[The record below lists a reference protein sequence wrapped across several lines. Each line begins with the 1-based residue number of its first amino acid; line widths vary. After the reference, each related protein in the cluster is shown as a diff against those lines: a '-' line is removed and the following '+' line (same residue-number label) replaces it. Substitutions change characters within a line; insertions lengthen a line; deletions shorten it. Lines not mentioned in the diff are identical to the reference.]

1 MNHKLEFDSIQLSF
15 GDKSILSSVYMFS
28 ETGSITGLL
37 GRNGCGKTTLM
48 RIVFGSLSWEQKSVR
63 IDSISI
69 GNNYLPRQLITYL
82 PQDQLI
88 PDYLTIAKAFSLYN
102 ISEAEVVE
110 DFPEAEAMMD
120 YHPSQLSGG
129 YRRIFEVI
137 LTLRS
142 KALFC
147 LLDEPFTGLTPV
159 YIERIKGMLQKAKA
173 HKGIIITDH
182 MHRHVVE
189 LSDNLYLLANGQ
201 TYHVRD
207 MEQLVTLGYVNAV

>member
-102 ISEAEVVE
+102 ISEAEV
-110 DFPEAEAMMD
+110 
-120 YHPSQLSGG
+120 
-129 YRRIFEVI
+129 I

>member
-15 GDKSILSSVYMFS
+15 GGKSVLSSVYMFS

-102 ISEAEVVE
+102 IS
-110 DFPEAEAMMD
+110 
-120 YHPSQLSGG
+120 
-129 YRRIFEVI
+129 
-137 LTLRS
+137 
-142 KALFC
+142 KA
-147 LLDEPFTGLTPV
+147 V
-159 YIERIKGMLQKAKA
+159 
-173 HKGIIITDH
+173 
-182 MHRHVVE
+182 HRNVAGV
-189 LSDNLYLLANGQ
+189 S
-201 TYHVRD
+201 
-207 MEQLVTLGYVNAV
+207 

>member
-1 MNHKLEFDSIQLSF
+1 M
-15 GDKSILSSVYMFS
+15 
-28 ETGSITGLL
+28 
-37 GRNGCGKTTLM
+37 
-48 RIVFGSLSWEQKSVR
+48 
-63 IDSISI
+63 
-69 GNNYLPRQLITYL
+69 
-82 PQDQLI
+82 
-88 PDYLTIAKAFSLYN
+88 
-102 ISEAEVVE
+102 E

-159 YIERIKGMLQKAKA
+159 YIERIKEMLQKAKA

-207 MEQLVTLGYVNAV
+207 MEKLVTLGYVNAV